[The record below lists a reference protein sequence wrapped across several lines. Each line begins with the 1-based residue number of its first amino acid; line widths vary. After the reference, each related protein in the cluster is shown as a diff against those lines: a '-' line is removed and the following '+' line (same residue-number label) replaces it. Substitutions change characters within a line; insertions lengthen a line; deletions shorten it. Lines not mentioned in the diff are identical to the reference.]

1 MAANDTPGN
10 EKIVEQIT
18 HMRCGAGFD
27 PLRVF
32 GHENIDGR
40 VVAQASVEEGGGGVG
55 TVAVAGE
62 HVTRIEPHKPY
73 DAVSYGT
80 VVKEEVLGG
89 ETIYYVEWGDVR
101 GVRPCKMGEDGCRI
115 VTKPPS
121 WVPKPTRHPNAGA
134 FRHTDPD
141 AYDLMVSIEAASRAD
156 AY

>member
-1 MAANDTPGN
+1 MATNDTHQSSPGN

-40 VVAQASVEEGGGGVG
+40 VVAQASCEDSPGGGVG

-73 DAVSYGT
+73 DAVTYGT
-80 VVKEEVLGG
+80 VVKEEVSGG

-101 GVRPCKMGEDGCRI
+101 GVRPCKMGENGCRL
-115 VTKPPS
+115 VTKLPS
-121 WVPKPTRHPNAGA
+121 WEPKPTRHPNAGA
-134 FRHTDPD
+134 PSY
-141 AYDLMVSIEAASRAD
+141 AEMYAKARAR
-156 AY
+156 ANY

>member
-40 VVAQASVEEGGGGVG
+40 VVAQAAVEDSPGGGVG

-115 VTKPPS
+115 VTKLPS
-121 WVPKPTRHPNAGA
+121 WEPKPTRHPNAGA
-134 FRHTDPD
+134 FS
-141 AYDLMVSIEAASRAD
+141 YAD
-156 AY
+156 AYAKARARASRYI

>member
-1 MAANDTPGN
+1 M
-10 EKIVEQIT
+10 
-18 HMRCGAGFD
+18 
-27 PLRVF
+27 
-32 GHENIDGR
+32 
-40 VVAQASVEEGGGGVG
+40 VAQAAIDDEGDGVG

-80 VVKEEVLGG
+80 VVKEEVSGG

-134 FRHTDPD
+134 FSRADAD